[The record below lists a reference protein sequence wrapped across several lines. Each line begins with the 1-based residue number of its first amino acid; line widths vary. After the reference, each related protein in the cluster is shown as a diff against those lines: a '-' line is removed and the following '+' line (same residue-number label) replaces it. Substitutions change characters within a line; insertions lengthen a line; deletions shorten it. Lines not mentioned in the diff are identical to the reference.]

1 MKKIIASEFQQ
12 NEPDK
17 IEIFVNWSAVN
28 ESVNKFQ
35 NQCSQSTLKYLY
47 GDTEGE
53 RLWVLFVGRCNRK
66 FDEFIK
72 CLVIKQSNDL
82 LVNIHYN
89 KTLYFN

>member
-1 MKKIIASEFQQ
+1 MKKIIASELHQ

-17 IEIFVNWSAVN
+17 VKIFTEWGAVN
-28 ESVNKFQ
+28 QSVIKFQ

-47 GDTEGE
+47 GNEGE
-53 RLWVLFVGRCNRK
+53 KLWELFSGRCNRK

-72 CLVIKQSNDL
+72 CLIIEQYNDL